1 MTDYD
6 RFLDYTTYDIDLI
19 RHERSV
25 KGVISNGTCYIAP
38 LIWLLSH
45 ATMFDQQGTDSLTS
59 ALNSTIL
66 IFKRNVLDCYS

>member
-6 RFLDYTTYDIDLI
+6 RFIDYTTYDIDLI

-38 LIWLLSH
+38 LIWLISH
-45 ATMFDQQGTDSLTS
+45 VFKSPC
-59 ALNSTIL
+59 LNKLLAIHEQVTL
-66 IFKRNVLDCYS
+66 KPMHKV